1 MAQGKYALPAFLVGR
16 CTAGVYRRWLQRRA
30 AAHRKRDRVR
40 GNLGATISAYK
51 EAIHT
56 AVLRG
61 GERDAYTGER
71 LRWDL
76 ISTYDNHASEREG
89 RHYKKGFA
97 LLPSVD
103 HVGDGLGVPH
113 FRMCAW
119 RTNDA
124 KGDLSYS
131 EFIGLCR
138 KVLGHS
144 RKIRRPTGER

>member
-1 MAQGKYALPAFLVGR
+1 MAQSKYARPTFLVGR
-16 CTAGVYRRWLQRRA
+16 CTAGVYRRWLARRA

-40 GNLGATISAYK
+40 GNLSATISAYK
-51 EAIHT
+51 EAIHA

-76 ISTYDNHASEREG
+76 ISTYDNQASEREG
-89 RHYKKGFA
+89 RDYKKSFA

-103 HVGDGLGVPH
+103 HVGDGLGAPK

-124 KGDLSYS
+124 KGDLSYFK
-131 EFIGLCR
+131 FIGLCR
-138 KVLGHS
+138 KVLAHR
-144 RKIRRPTGER
+144 RKIGRSSNR

>member
-61 GERDAYTGER
+61 GEREGDDVAGSQPSSGGSEEVNYPPSD
-71 LRWDL
+71 DL
-76 ISTYDNHASEREG
+76 
-89 RHYKKGFA
+89 
-97 LLPSVD
+97 
-103 HVGDGLGVPH
+103 GLAGAGA
-113 FRMCAW
+113 R
-119 RTNDA
+119 DE
-124 KGDLSYS
+124 L
-131 EFIGLCR
+131 
-138 KVLGHS
+138 
-144 RKIRRPTGER
+144 